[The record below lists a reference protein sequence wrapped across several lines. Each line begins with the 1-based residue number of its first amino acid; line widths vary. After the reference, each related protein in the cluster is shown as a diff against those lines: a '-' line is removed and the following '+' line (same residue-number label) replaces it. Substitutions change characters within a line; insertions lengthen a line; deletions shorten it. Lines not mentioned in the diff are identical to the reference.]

1 MSGQIPRDPVTGELA
16 GDDIESQTRQVIRN
30 VERALAAAGAT
41 LSDVVSVI
49 VYLADAND
57 WGAFNTAYK
66 ELMPQPF
73 PTRTALGAQLR
84 GILVEVSDAE
94 GHRPARSAP
103 QEREHERPV
112 DVVADPEGGLQNV
125 IVFISDV
132 TPGSPAEAAG
142 LHGAD

>member
-1 MSGQIPRDPVTGELA
+1 MIQRERQWQPVRLGAEVPTPAGAYSPAARAGGFVFVSGQIPRDPVTGELA

-57 WGAFNTAYK
+57 WGAFNAAYK

-73 PTRTALGAQLR
+73 PTRTAVGAQLR
-84 GILVEVSDAE
+84 GILIEVSAIAYV
-94 GHRPARSAP
+94 GQA
-103 QEREHERPV
+103 
-112 DVVADPEGGLQNV
+112 
-125 IVFISDV
+125 
-132 TPGSPAEAAG
+132 
-142 LHGAD
+142 

>member
-1 MSGQIPRDPVTGELA
+1 MIQRERQWQPVRLGAEVPTPAGAYSPAARAGGFVFVSGQIPRDPVTGELA

-73 PTRTALGAQLR
+73 PTRTAVGAQLR
-84 GILVEVSDAE
+84 GILVEVSAIAYV
-94 GHRPARSAP
+94 GQA
-103 QEREHERPV
+103 
-112 DVVADPEGGLQNV
+112 
-125 IVFISDV
+125 
-132 TPGSPAEAAG
+132 
-142 LHGAD
+142 